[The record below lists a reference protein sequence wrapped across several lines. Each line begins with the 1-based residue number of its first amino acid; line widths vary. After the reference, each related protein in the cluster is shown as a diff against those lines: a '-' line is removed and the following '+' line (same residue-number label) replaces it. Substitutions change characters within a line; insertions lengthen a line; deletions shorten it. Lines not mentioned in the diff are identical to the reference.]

1 MISDFY
7 DCCKGVVQGEA
18 LSPLIFSLFI
28 NDIET
33 DLLQNKIQSS
43 DINEINIF
51 LLMYA
56 DDTVLVAERAE
67 SLQSLLDWLSKW
79 TDDYGLTVNVTKTKV
94 LVFRPSW

>member
-1 MISDFY
+1 MYSQIKSCVKFQGQYSVFY

-33 DLLQNKIQSS
+33 DLLRNNIQSL

-56 DDTVLVAERAE
+56 GDTM
-67 SLQSLLDWLSKW
+67 
-79 TDDYGLTVNVTKTKV
+79 
-94 LVFRPSW
+94 